1 MKKLS
6 LLFPLSFT
14 LIISSCSTT
23 RAPSVN
29 FLEIRSDY
37 NGKSQVKEL
46 DNNSLFVPNRTKPKQ
61 VDIYIHPHE
70 TVHGDYFRGGY
81 IRSIV
86 QGGQWELTENQAPK
100 EIKVKE
106 TQKKDK
112 KKYEVK
118 EVHPHLR
125 NHHFMEHAGRHR

>member
-1 MKKLS
+1 MQKLK
-6 LLFPLSFT
+6 LLLPLSFT

-86 QGGQWELTENQAPK
+86 QGGQWELGESKPQENLKAKNDEAKEKDSQK
-100 EIKVKE
+100 EIPRPR
-106 TQKKDK
+106 
-112 KKYEVK
+112 
-118 EVHPHLR
+118 VH
-125 NHHFMEHAGRHR
+125 HHIEHAGRHR

>member
-1 MKKLS
+1 MKKLT
-6 LLFPLSFT
+6 LLLPLTFT

-46 DNNSLFVPNRTKPKQ
+46 DSNSLFVPNRTKPKQ

-86 QGGQWELTENQAPK
+86 QSGQWELNENKPQKSSRIKNEKIKSK
-100 EIKVKE
+100 ESKNE
-106 TQKKDK
+106 SPQPRL
-112 KKYEVK
+112 
-118 EVHPHLR
+118 H
-125 NHHFMEHAGRHR
+125 HHFESMGRHR

>member
-6 LLFPLSFT
+6 MLTTISFALFLT
-14 LIISSCSTT
+14 ACSTT

-37 NGKSQVKEL
+37 NGASNLKDVNDTS
-46 DNNSLFVPNRTKPKQ
+46 SLFVPNRTKPKQ

-86 QGGQWELTENQAPK
+86 QGGQWELTETQPPVTQMIKK
-100 EIKVKE
+100 EN
-106 TQKKDK
+106 TR
-112 KKYEVK
+112 
-118 EVHPHLR
+118 PPR
-125 NHHFMEHAGRHR
+125 NFDHVGSHR

>member
-46 DNNSLFVPNRTKPKQ
+46 DNNSLFVPNRTQPKQ

-70 TVHGDYFRGGY
+70 TVHSDYFRGGY

-100 EIKVKE
+100 EMEVEE
-106 TQKKDK
+106 TKKKD
-112 KKYEVK
+112 EVK
-118 EVHPHLR
+118 EVHPPLK
-125 NHHFMEHAGRHR
+125 NHHFMEHGGRYR